1 MHAKGNEWTVGP
13 TSAPDLPNFGD
24 AGGVAH
30 ADSHNINEMVLQYY
44 KSKLMSVN
52 NMKRY
57 ANN

>member
-30 ADSHNINEMVLQYY
+30 ADSHSGDSAGDCGEN
-44 KSKLMSVN
+44 
-52 NMKRY
+52 
-57 ANN
+57 